1 MRLLLGLVRPDA
13 GGVSVLGVNAARDA
27 AEVRRRLGY
36 MPELD
41 CLPLEMTARD
51 LVVHMAEL
59 RGLPRRDAVLRASEV
74 LFQVGLEEERSRLI
88 RTFSTGMKQRAKL
101 AQALVHS
108 PELVVLD
115 EPTNGLDPS
124 GREEMLALV
133 RRLSSELGIAV
144 LLSSHVLED
153 VTRTCDAVVVLRE
166 GRVVTAGR
174 IDEMEG
180 LAGDGVLVRA
190 TGDLEAFAAGSP
202 RAGSRPAPATAAWPW
217 AARPRTPCSTGC
229 ATPPPRPASPSASC
243 GRPGPRSRTRS
254 WRRSS
259 ELDGAAPRGEDGR
272 GRDPRRPL
280 RDVRRR
286 AARAR
291 GGRGVAGAL
300 GRAALAGRPARLE
313 GQGRADHAHPAGG
326 RARRDRAGRA
336 GPVRR
341 PDGDRPHRG
350 AALLGLPGDHRRG
363 DPAVRRHHDA
373 GAALPRPARRGAAA
387 LLLDRRQP
395 RGVPARAA

>member
-1 MRLLLGLVRPDA
+1 VESSALRAPVAAGAPLIAVRGLVKRFGRVTALAGVTLALDAPATGLLGANGAGKSTLMRLVLGLVRPDEGEVA
-13 GGVSVLGVNAARDA
+13 VLGVDASRDA

-166 GRVVTAGR
+166 GRAVASGR
-174 IDEMEG
+174 IDEMQG

-190 TGDLEAFAAGSP
+190 TGDLGAFAGRLAERGLS
-202 RAGSRPAPATAAWPW
+202 
-217 AARPRTPCSTGC
+217 ARPRDGGVAVSGAPEDALLDGVRD
-229 ATPPPRPASPSASC
+229 AAAEAGIALRELRPA
-243 GRPGPRSRTRS
+243 GPT
-254 WRRSS
+254 
-259 ELDGAAPRGEDGR
+259 LED
-272 GRDPRRPL
+272 
-280 RDVRRR
+280 
-286 AARAR
+286 
-291 GGRGVAGAL
+291 AL
-300 GRAALAGRPARLE
+300 VEALE
-313 GQGRADHAHPAGG
+313 
-326 RARRDRAGRA
+326 
-336 GPVRR
+336 
-341 PDGDRPHRG
+341 
-350 AALLGLPGDHRRG
+350 
-363 DPAVRRHHDA
+363 
-373 GAALPRPARRGAAA
+373 
-387 LLLDRRQP
+387 
-395 RGVPARAA
+395 

>member
-1 MRLLLGLVRPDA
+1 MESSTLTAPVAGGGRLIAVEGLVKRFGAVTALDGVTLALDAPATGLLGANGAGKSTLMRLLLGLVRPDE
-13 GGVSVLGVNAARDA
+13 GGVSVLGVDAARDA

-190 TGDLEAFAAGSP
+190 TGDLEAFAG
-202 RAGSRPAPATAAWPW
+202 RLAARGLT
-217 AARPRTPCSTGC
+217 ARPRDGGVAVGGAPEDVLLDGVRD
-229 ATPPPRPASPSASC
+229 AAAEAGIALRELRPA
-243 GRPGPRSRTRS
+243 GPT
-254 WRRSS
+254 
-259 ELDGAAPRGEDGR
+259 LED
-272 GRDPRRPL
+272 
-280 RDVRRR
+280 
-286 AARAR
+286 
-291 GGRGVAGAL
+291 AL
-300 GRAALAGRPARLE
+300 VEALE
-313 GQGRADHAHPAGG
+313 
-326 RARRDRAGRA
+326 
-336 GPVRR
+336 
-341 PDGDRPHRG
+341 
-350 AALLGLPGDHRRG
+350 
-363 DPAVRRHHDA
+363 
-373 GAALPRPARRGAAA
+373 
-387 LLLDRRQP
+387 
-395 RGVPARAA
+395 

>member
-1 MRLLLGLVRPDA
+1 MESSTLTAPVAGGARLIAVEGLVKRFGAVTALDGVTLALDAPATGLLGANGAGKSTLMRVLLGLVRPDE
-13 GGVSVLGVNAARDA
+13 GGVSVLGVDAARDA

-74 LFQVGLEEERSRLI
+74 LFQVGLEEECSRLI

-190 TGDLEAFAAGSP
+190 TGDLEAFANRLAERGL
-202 RAGSRPAPATAAWPW
+202 T
-217 AARPRTPCSTGC
+217 ARPRDGGVAVGGAPEDALLDGVRD
-229 ATPPPRPASPSASC
+229 AAAEAGIALRELRPA
-243 GRPGPRSRTRS
+243 GPT
-254 WRRSS
+254 
-259 ELDGAAPRGEDGR
+259 LED
-272 GRDPRRPL
+272 
-280 RDVRRR
+280 
-286 AARAR
+286 
-291 GGRGVAGAL
+291 AL
-300 GRAALAGRPARLE
+300 VEALE
-313 GQGRADHAHPAGG
+313 
-326 RARRDRAGRA
+326 
-336 GPVRR
+336 
-341 PDGDRPHRG
+341 
-350 AALLGLPGDHRRG
+350 
-363 DPAVRRHHDA
+363 
-373 GAALPRPARRGAAA
+373 
-387 LLLDRRQP
+387 
-395 RGVPARAA
+395 

>member
-1 MRLLLGLVRPDA
+1 VESSALTAPVTGGARLIAVDGLVKRYGPVTALDGVTLELDAPATGLLGANGAGKSTLMKLLLGLVRPDE
-13 GGVSVLGVNAARDA
+13 GGVEVLGVDASRDA

-144 LLSSHVLED
+144 LISSHVLED
-153 VTRTCDAVVVLRE
+153 VTRTCDAVVVLRD
-166 GRVVTAGR
+166 GRVVTSGR

-190 TGDLEAFAAGSP
+190 TGDLDAFAG
-202 RAGSRPAPATAAWPW
+202 RL
-217 AARPRTPCSTGC
+217 AARG
-229 ATPPPRPASPSASC
+229 
-243 GRPGPRSRTRS
+243 
-254 WRRSS
+254 
-259 ELDGAAPRGEDGR
+259 L
-272 GRDPRRPL
+272 
-280 RDVRRR
+280 

-291 GGRGVAGAL
+291 DGGVAVSGAPDDAL
-300 GRAALAGRPARLE
+300 LDGVRDAAAESGIALRELRAAGPTLE
-313 GQGRADHAHPAGG
+313 D
-326 RARRDRAGRA
+326 
-336 GPVRR
+336 
-341 PDGDRPHRG
+341 
-350 AALLGLPGDHRRG
+350 AL
-363 DPAVRRHHDA
+363 VDA
-373 GAALPRPARRGAAA
+373 LE
-387 LLLDRRQP
+387 
-395 RGVPARAA
+395 

>member
-1 MRLLLGLVRPDA
+1 VEPSTLTAPAAGAGRLIAAEGVAKRFGSVTALDGVSVSLDAPATGLLGANGAGKSTLMKILLGLVRPD
-13 GGVSVLGVNAARDA
+13 GGRVEVLGVDATRDG

-133 RRLSSELGIAV
+133 RRLSRELGIAV

-166 GRVVTAGR
+166 GRLVTAGR
-174 IDEMEG
+174 IDELEG

-190 TGDLEAFAAGSP
+190 TGDLDGFAA
-202 RAGSRPAPATAAWPW
+202 RL
-217 AARPRTPCSTGC
+217 AARGLQ
-229 ATPPPRPASPSASC
+229 A
-243 GRPGPRSRTRS
+243 GRRDGGIAVSGAP
-254 WRRSS
+254 
-259 ELDGAAPRGEDGR
+259 EDALLDGVRDAAAE
-272 GRDPRRPL
+272 
-280 RDVRRR
+280 
-286 AARAR
+286 A
-291 GGRGVAGAL
+291 GVALRELRPSGPTLEDAL
-300 GRAALAGRPARLE
+300 VEALE
-313 GQGRADHAHPAGG
+313 
-326 RARRDRAGRA
+326 
-336 GPVRR
+336 
-341 PDGDRPHRG
+341 
-350 AALLGLPGDHRRG
+350 
-363 DPAVRRHHDA
+363 
-373 GAALPRPARRGAAA
+373 
-387 LLLDRRQP
+387 
-395 RGVPARAA
+395 

>member
-1 MRLLLGLVRPDA
+1 MTALDGVTLALDAPATGLLGANGAGKLTLMRLLLGLVRPDE
-13 GGVSVLGVNAARDA
+13 GGVSVLGVDAARDA

-190 TGDLEAFAAGSP
+190 TGDLEAFAG
-202 RAGSRPAPATAAWPW
+202 RLAARGLT
-217 AARPRTPCSTGC
+217 ARPRDGGVAVGGAPEDALLDGVRD
-229 ATPPPRPASPSASC
+229 AAAEAGVALRELRPA
-243 GRPGPRSRTRS
+243 GPT
-254 WRRSS
+254 
-259 ELDGAAPRGEDGR
+259 LED
-272 GRDPRRPL
+272 
-280 RDVRRR
+280 
-286 AARAR
+286 
-291 GGRGVAGAL
+291 AL
-300 GRAALAGRPARLE
+300 VEALE
-313 GQGRADHAHPAGG
+313 
-326 RARRDRAGRA
+326 
-336 GPVRR
+336 
-341 PDGDRPHRG
+341 
-350 AALLGLPGDHRRG
+350 
-363 DPAVRRHHDA
+363 
-373 GAALPRPARRGAAA
+373 
-387 LLLDRRQP
+387 
-395 RGVPARAA
+395 

>member
-1 MRLLLGLVRPDA
+1 MESSTLTAPVAGGARLIAVEGLVKRFGAVTALDGVTLALDAPATGLLGANGAGKSTLMRLLLGLVRPDE
-13 GGVSVLGVNAARDA
+13 GGVSVLGVDAARDA

-190 TGDLEAFAAGSP
+190 TGDLEAFAN
-202 RAGSRPAPATAAWPW
+202 RLAARGLT
-217 AARPRTPCSTGC
+217 ARPRDGGVAVGGAPEDALLDGVRD
-229 ATPPPRPASPSASC
+229 AAAEAGIALRELRPA
-243 GRPGPRSRTRS
+243 GPT
-254 WRRSS
+254 
-259 ELDGAAPRGEDGR
+259 LED
-272 GRDPRRPL
+272 
-280 RDVRRR
+280 
-286 AARAR
+286 
-291 GGRGVAGAL
+291 AL
-300 GRAALAGRPARLE
+300 VEALE
-313 GQGRADHAHPAGG
+313 
-326 RARRDRAGRA
+326 
-336 GPVRR
+336 
-341 PDGDRPHRG
+341 
-350 AALLGLPGDHRRG
+350 
-363 DPAVRRHHDA
+363 
-373 GAALPRPARRGAAA
+373 
-387 LLLDRRQP
+387 
-395 RGVPARAA
+395 

>member
-1 MRLLLGLVRPDA
+1 VRVESSALTAPVAGGARLIAVDGLVKRFGQVTALDGVSLALDAPATGLLGANGAGKSTLMRLLLGLLRPDEGA
-13 GGVSVLGVNAARDA
+13 VEVLGVDASRDA

-115 EPTNGLDPS
+115 EPTNGLDPA

-153 VTRTCDAVVVLRE
+153 VTRTCDAVVVLRD
-166 GRVVTAGR
+166 GRVVTSGR

-180 LAGDGVLVRA
+180 LAADGVLVRA
-190 TGDLEAFAAGSP
+190 TGDLDAFAG
-202 RAGSRPAPATAAWPW
+202 RL
-217 AARPRTPCSTGC
+217 AARG
-229 ATPPPRPASPSASC
+229 
-243 GRPGPRSRTRS
+243 
-254 WRRSS
+254 
-259 ELDGAAPRGEDGR
+259 L
-272 GRDPRRPL
+272 
-280 RDVRRR
+280 

-291 GGRGVAGAL
+291 DGGVAVSGAPEDAL
-300 GRAALAGRPARLE
+300 LDGVRDAAAEAGIALRELRPAGPTLE
-313 GQGRADHAHPAGG
+313 D
-326 RARRDRAGRA
+326 
-336 GPVRR
+336 
-341 PDGDRPHRG
+341 
-350 AALLGLPGDHRRG
+350 AL
-363 DPAVRRHHDA
+363 VDA
-373 GAALPRPARRGAAA
+373 LE
-387 LLLDRRQP
+387 
-395 RGVPARAA
+395 

>member
-1 MRLLLGLVRPDA
+1 MESSTLTAPVAGGARLIAVEGLVKRFGAVTALDGVTLALDAPATGLLGANGAGKLTLMRLLLGLVRPDE
-13 GGVSVLGVNAARDA
+13 GGVSVLGVDAARDA

-190 TGDLEAFAAGSP
+190 TGDLEAFAA
-202 RAGSRPAPATAAWPW
+202 RLAARGLT
-217 AARPRTPCSTGC
+217 ARPRDGGVAVGGAPEDALLDGVRD
-229 ATPPPRPASPSASC
+229 AAAEAGIALRELRPA
-243 GRPGPRSRTRS
+243 GPT
-254 WRRSS
+254 
-259 ELDGAAPRGEDGR
+259 LED
-272 GRDPRRPL
+272 
-280 RDVRRR
+280 
-286 AARAR
+286 
-291 GGRGVAGAL
+291 AL
-300 GRAALAGRPARLE
+300 VEALE
-313 GQGRADHAHPAGG
+313 
-326 RARRDRAGRA
+326 
-336 GPVRR
+336 
-341 PDGDRPHRG
+341 
-350 AALLGLPGDHRRG
+350 
-363 DPAVRRHHDA
+363 
-373 GAALPRPARRGAAA
+373 
-387 LLLDRRQP
+387 
-395 RGVPARAA
+395 